1 MEPYLSYLIISY
13 MSFTKSSKSK
23 TMKGG
28 AAMEIFKN
36 NILHN
41 SFVLYFIFAISLLYL
56 FYFSAVNDYSL
67 VAIFILT
74 GVITSFFS
82 KNMVVI
88 LCISLV
94 VSFLL
99 KHAGKHSLEGFQDGE
114 DEKEKEGLS
123 PLDSSKYTG
132 GSSSSLSTKYSGSK
146 TGDIDTDITKMK
158 SEQTDLKNTIDAL
171 DSKKVNL
178 PPAQLEML
186 KDSYKE
192 LHSVGTK
199 LLGTQEKIITNFEK
213 IEPLIKDAEKLVDQ
227 MNGAV
232 DNMKNIV
239 QKK

>member
-1 MEPYLSYLIISY
+1 
-13 MSFTKSSKSK
+13 
-23 TMKGG
+23 MKGG
-28 AAMEIFKN
+28 AAIEIFKN

-41 SFVLYFIFAISLLYL
+41 PIVLYFIFAISLLYL

-74 GVITSFFS
+74 GVVTSFFS

-99 KHAGKHSLEGFQDGE
+99 KHAGKHALEGFQEGNE
-114 DEKEKEGLS
+114 DEKEKDKEGMLS
-123 PLDSSKYTG
+123 PLEASNVGNGSSVTSKYA
-132 GSSSSLSTKYSGSK
+132 GSK
-146 TGDIDTDITKMK
+146 TNEIDADISKMK
-158 SEQTDLKNTIDAL
+158 SEQTQLKNTMDAL

-178 PPAQLEML
+178 PPEQLEML

-232 DNMKNIV
+232 DNMKTIV
-239 QKK
+239 QNKK